1 MIVITV
7 LIILALAG
15 FCMLASDDLLRKSEL
30 TWHSWA
36 IVIFMVCAVVGCL
49 LICGESVRTQSIRD
63 FTEGKYKLEE
73 VVHSDTTYLVKRIK
87 PNE

>member
-15 FCMLASDDLLRKSEL
+15 FCMLASDDLLHKSEL
-30 TWHSWA
+30 TWYSWA
-36 IVIFMVCAVVGCL
+36 IVIFMAGAVVGCL
-49 LICGESVRTQSIRD
+49 FICGDSVRTQSIKD

-73 VVHSDTTYLVKRIK
+73 VVHSDTTYLIKRIK
-87 PNE
+87 LNE